1 LSHCTPF
8 KNTHT
13 RTHTY
18 TQYIKTQ
25 YIKTCSLAFCCF
37 LCMLNYTHIRI
48 LGTHAS
54 KHTHTQTHTHAHKQG
69 VIARTT
75 TLPLAH
81 KNTCRQCAAY
91 MLIWQLQGLFWQRQ
105 GLVYALLATSRS
117 RICPFGNIK
126 VCHEEQLLLSHYESV
141 PPSSGVAHRA
151 ELLDKV
157 LVKE

>member
-1 LSHCTPF
+1 MYAKLH
-8 KNTHT
+8 THT
-13 RTHTY
+13 HTW
-18 TQYIKTQ
+18 
-25 YIKTCSLAFCCF
+25 
-37 LCMLNYTHIRI
+37 
-48 LGTHAS
+48 HARQQA
-54 KHTHTQTHTHAHKQG
+54 HTHTQTHTHAHKQG
-69 VIARTT
+69 VVARTT

-141 PPSSGVAHRA
+141 PPSSGAAHRA

-157 LVKE
+157 LVKEWVSDCVLVTFCWMIVADRARSKRLGAMWAYDLFSDK